1 MARINQLVNGISRLI
16 KSLNQLI
23 HSITLIFDGILLRIK
38 GWGPA
43 GALGPPPGG
52 GVGGGAPPNLTP
64 LTLDYP
70 QISKDFP
77 IMCFFIFGMLA
88 EIEEELI

>member
-23 HSITLIFDGILLRIK
+23 HSITLIFDGILLRIN
-38 GWGPA
+38 GWGPGRGP
-43 GALGPPPGG
+43 GAAARGGRGWGCTPQPDPP
-52 GVGGGAPPNLTP
+52 
-64 LTLDYP
+64 TLDYP

-77 IMCFFIFGMLA
+77 IMCFSYLGCLRK
-88 EIEEELI
+88 LKKN